1 MARLDGVGFCLFGAG
16 IKKERE
22 SKWSML
28 EMKLFERTSF
38 VSGRA
43 KCVGIRISRVNI
55 VHVERPMHINT
66 TLSCHG
72 PWNLAF
78 DDSLFVCVELRWIH
92 EPLLPVVPTHG
103 ATKIVVKRS

>member
-16 IKKERE
+16 IKRERE
-22 SKWSML
+22 SKWSMI
-28 EMKLFERTSF
+28 EMKLFEKTSF

-78 DDSLFVCVELRWIH
+78 VDSLFVCVGLRWIR
-92 EPLLPVVPTHG
+92 EPDLSFAPV
-103 ATKIVVKRS
+103 